1 MHYWIG
7 FSFKDTFSVAFIILL
22 KQVILRVSIIKI
34 PFVSAFMA
42 GAHRRC
48 RKNASIDI
56 FQGFG
61 TEKEREKN
69 ETFKRRALER
79 FPEKQTER
87 AGDEEGGR
95 NGLKRETEWEQ
106 EKDRERGRK
115 REFCSVPLIVWIMI
129 CLQNRAVGLTVCWIF
144 PHS

>member
-1 MHYWIG
+1 M
-7 FSFKDTFSVAFIILL
+7 
-22 KQVILRVSIIKI
+22 SI
-34 PFVSAFMA
+34 
-42 GAHRRC
+42 
-48 RKNASIDI
+48 RKVP
-56 FQGFG
+56 
-61 TEKEREKN
+61 R
-69 ETFKRRALER
+69 
-79 FPEKQTER
+79 KQTER
-87 AGDEEGGR
+87 AGDGEGGR